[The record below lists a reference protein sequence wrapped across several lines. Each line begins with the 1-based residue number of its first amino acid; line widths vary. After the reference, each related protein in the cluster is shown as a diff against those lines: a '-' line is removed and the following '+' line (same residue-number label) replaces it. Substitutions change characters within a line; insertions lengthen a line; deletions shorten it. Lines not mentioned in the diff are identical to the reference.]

1 MAGTIIVKLGM
12 LLAGALF
19 LFAAVKP
26 TFDGGPLDVTFFV
39 IGVACILI
47 GLVLLRKPGGPQGS
61 GGA

>member
-1 MAGTIIVKLGM
+1 MVGAMIVKFGI

-26 TFDGGPLDVTFFV
+26 TFGGGTLNATFFV

-47 GLVLLRKPGGPQGS
+47 GFVLLRKPGGPKNS
-61 GGA
+61 AGA